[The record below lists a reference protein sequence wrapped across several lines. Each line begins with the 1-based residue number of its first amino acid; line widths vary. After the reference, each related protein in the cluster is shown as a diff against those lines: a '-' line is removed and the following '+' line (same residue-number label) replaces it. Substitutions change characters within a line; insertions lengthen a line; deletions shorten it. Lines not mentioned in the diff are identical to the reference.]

1 MRKTKRSI
9 AVSYIILVVMSVLD
23 VAPFLWMV
31 LSSFKS
37 QQELFAFPPTI
48 WPSEWHPENYVNA
61 WNSGSISCGGMFR
74 NTMKIGI
81 PSVIGNGLIS
91 SLAAYSFA
99 RINFKGRDKLF
110 GLFLASMMVPGAV
123 TMIPSFIMFRT
134 FGWYNTFLPLIVPNL
149 FGSAFAIFLLRQF
162 FMTIPGELE
171 EAARIDGCGRL
182 RIWAQLFLP
191 LSKPIIATLT
201 VFTFQGNYNDL
212 MGPLIYLSDS
222 SKFTV
227 QLGLAT
233 FRGMFSTRYDL
244 LMAGSVFCLIPI
256 LVIYV
261 FAQKYFV
268 SGIVM
273 TGLKG

>member
-1 MRKTKRSI
+1 MRKSKKSMI
-9 AVSYIILVVMSVLD
+9 ISYVILIVMSVID
-23 VAPFLWMV
+23 VAPFIWMV

-37 QQELFAFPPTI
+37 QQELFAYPPTL
-48 WPSEWHPENYVNA
+48 WPLEWHPENYVSA
-61 WNSGSISCGGMFR
+61 WNSGSISFGGMFL
-74 NTMKIGI
+74 NTMKIVI
-81 PSVIGNGLIS
+81 PTVVIGVLVS
-91 SLAAYSFA
+91 SLAAYAFA
-99 RINFKGRDKLF
+99 RINFKGRDTLF
-110 GLFLASMMVPGAV
+110 ALFLASMMVPGAV

-134 FGWYNTFLPLIVPNL
+134 FGWYNTFLPLIIPGC

-182 RIWAQLFLP
+182 RIWFQIFMP
-191 LSKPIIATLT
+191 LSKPILATLI
-201 VFTFQGNYNDL
+201 VFSFQGNYNDL

-222 SKFTV
+222 TKFTV

-256 LVIYV
+256 LVIYMC
-261 FAQKYFV
+261 AQKYFV

>member
-1 MRKTKRSI
+1 MRKSKKSI
-9 AVSYIILVVMSVLD
+9 IISYVILIVMSVVD
-23 VAPFLWMV
+23 IAPFLWMV

-37 QQELFAFPPTI
+37 QQELFAYPPTF
-48 WPSEWHPENYVNA
+48 WPEEWHPENYVNA
-61 WNSGSISCGGMFR
+61 WNSGSISFGGMFL
-74 NTMKIGI
+74 NTMKIVI
-81 PSVIGNGLIS
+81 PVVIIGVLVS
-91 SLAAYSFA
+91 SLAAYAFA

-110 GLFLASMMVPGAV
+110 GLFLASMMVPFAV
-123 TMIPSFIMFRT
+123 TLIPSFIMFRT
-134 FGWYNTFLPLIVPNL
+134 LGWYDTFLPLIVPGC

-182 RIWAQLFLP
+182 RIWFQIFMP
-191 LSKPIIATLT
+191 LSKPILATLT

-256 LVIYV
+256 LVIYI

>member
-1 MRKTKRSI
+1 MRKSKKSI
-9 AVSYIILVVMSVLD
+9 IISYVILIIMSVID
-23 VAPFLWMV
+23 VAPFIWMV

-37 QQELFAFPPTI
+37 QQELFAYPPTLL
-48 WPSEWHPENYVNA
+48 PTEWHPENYISA
-61 WNSGSISCGGMFR
+61 WNSGSISFGGMFL
-74 NTMKIGI
+74 NTMKIVI
-81 PSVIGNGLIS
+81 PNVVFGVLVS
-91 SLAAYSFA
+91 SLAAYAFA
-99 RINFKGRDKLF
+99 RINFTGRDKLF
-110 GLFLASMMVPGAV
+110 ALFLASMMVPGAV

-134 FGWYNTFLPLIVPNL
+134 FGWYNTFLPLIVPGC

-171 EAARIDGCGRL
+171 EAARIDGCGRF
-182 RIWAQLFLP
+182 RIWYQIFMP
-191 LSKPIIATLT
+191 LSKPILATLT
-201 VFTFQGNYNDL
+201 VFSFQGSYNDL
-212 MGPLIYLSDS
+212 LGPLIYLSDS
-222 SKFTV
+222 TKFTV

-244 LMAGSVFCLIPI
+244 LMAGSVFCLLPI
-256 LVIYV
+256 LVIYI

>member
-61 WNSGSISCGGMFR
+61 WNSGSISFGGMFL
-74 NTMKIGI
+74 NTMKIVI
-81 PSVIGNGLIS
+81 PSVIGNVLIS

-256 LVIYV
+256 LVISV

>member
-61 WNSGSISCGGMFR
+61 WNSGSISFGGMFL
-74 NTMKIGI
+74 NTMKIVI
-81 PSVIGNGLIS
+81 PSVIGNVLIS

-99 RINFKGRDKLF
+99 RTNFKGRDKLF

>member
-61 WNSGSISCGGMFR
+61 WNSGSISFGGMFL
-74 NTMKIGI
+74 NTMKIVI
-81 PSVIGNGLIS
+81 PSVIGNVLIS

-162 FMTIPGELE
+162 FMTIPAELE

>member
-1 MRKTKRSI
+1 MRKSKKSI
-9 AVSYIILVVMSVLD
+9 IISYVILIVMSVVD
-23 VAPFLWMV
+23 IAPFVWMV

-37 QQELFAFPPTI
+37 QQELFAYPPTF
-48 WPSEWHPENYVNA
+48 WPEEWHPENYVNA
-61 WNSGSISCGGMFR
+61 WNSGSISFGGMFL
-74 NTMKIGI
+74 NTMKIVI
-81 PSVIGNGLIS
+81 PVVIIGVLVS
-91 SLAAYSFA
+91 SLAAYAFA

-110 GLFLASMMVPGAV
+110 GLFLASMMVPFAV
-123 TMIPSFIMFRT
+123 TLIPSFIMFRT
-134 FGWYNTFLPLIVPNL
+134 LGWYDTFLPLIVPGC

-182 RIWAQLFLP
+182 RIWFQIFMP
-191 LSKPIIATLT
+191 LSKPILATLT

-244 LMAGSVFCLIPI
+244 LMAGSVFCLLPI
-256 LVIYV
+256 LVIYI

>member
-61 WNSGSISCGGMFR
+61 WNSGSISFGGMFL
-74 NTMKIGI
+74 NTMKIVI
-81 PSVIGNGLIS
+81 PSVIGNVLIS

-134 FGWYNTFLPLIVPNL
+134 FGWYNTFLPLIVPSL

>member
-61 WNSGSISCGGMFR
+61 WNSGSISFGGMFL
-74 NTMKIGI
+74 NTMKIVI
-81 PSVIGNGLIS
+81 PSVIGNVLIS

>member
-1 MRKTKRSI
+1 MRKSKKSMI
-9 AVSYIILVVMSVLD
+9 VSYVILIVMSVID
-23 VAPFLWMV
+23 VAPFIWMV

-37 QQELFAFPPTI
+37 QQELFAYPPTL
-48 WPSEWHPENYVNA
+48 WPQEWHPENYVSA
-61 WNSGSISCGGMFR
+61 WNSGSISFGGMFL
-74 NTMKIGI
+74 NTMKIVI
-81 PSVIGNGLIS
+81 PTVVIGVLVS
-91 SLAAYSFA
+91 SLAAYAFA
-99 RINFKGRDKLF
+99 RINFKGRDTLF
-110 GLFLASMMVPGAV
+110 ALFLASMMVPGAV

-134 FGWYNTFLPLIVPNL
+134 FGWYNTFLPLIIPGW

-182 RIWAQLFLP
+182 RIWFQIFMP
-191 LSKPIIATLT
+191 LSKPILATLI
-201 VFTFQGNYNDL
+201 VFSFQGNYNDL

-222 SKFTV
+222 TKFTV

-256 LVIYV
+256 LVIYMC
-261 FAQKYFV
+261 AQKYFV

>member
-61 WNSGSISCGGMFR
+61 WNSGSISFGGMFL
-74 NTMKIGI
+74 NTMKIVI
-81 PSVIGNGLIS
+81 PSVIGNVLIS

-149 FGSAFAIFLLRQF
+149 FGSAFAIFLPRPL

>member
-61 WNSGSISCGGMFR
+61 WNSGSISFGGMFL
-74 NTMKIGI
+74 NTMKIVI
-81 PSVIGNGLIS
+81 PSVIGNVLIS

-162 FMTIPGELE
+162 FMTLPRALE

>member
-1 MRKTKRSI
+1 MRKSKKSMI
-9 AVSYIILVVMSVLD
+9 ISYVILIVMSVID
-23 VAPFLWMV
+23 VAPFVWMV

-37 QQELFAFPPTI
+37 QQELFAYPPTL
-48 WPSEWHPENYVNA
+48 WPLEWHPENYVEA
-61 WNSGSISCGGMFR
+61 WNSGSISFGGMFL
-74 NTMKIGI
+74 NTMKIVI
-81 PSVIGNGLIS
+81 PTVIIGVLVS
-91 SLAAYSFA
+91 SLAAYAFA
-99 RINFKGRDKLF
+99 RINFKGRDTLF
-110 GLFLASMMVPGAV
+110 ALFLASMMVPGAV

-134 FGWYNTFLPLIVPNL
+134 FGWYNTFLPLIVPGC

-182 RIWAQLFLP
+182 RIWFQIFMP
-191 LSKPIIATLT
+191 LSKPILATLI
-201 VFTFQGNYNDL
+201 VFSFQGNYNDL

-222 SKFTV
+222 TKFTV

-244 LMAGSVFCLIPI
+244 LMAGSVFCLVPI
-256 LVIYV
+256 LVIYIC
-261 FAQKYFV
+261 AQKYFV

>member
-1 MRKTKRSI
+1 MRKSKKSMI
-9 AVSYIILVVMSVLD
+9 VSYVILIVMSVID
-23 VAPFLWMV
+23 VAPFIWMV

-37 QQELFAFPPTI
+37 QQELFAYPPTL
-48 WPSEWHPENYVNA
+48 WPLEWHPENYVSA
-61 WNSGSISCGGMFR
+61 WNSGSISFGGMFL
-74 NTMKIGI
+74 NTMKIVI
-81 PSVIGNGLIS
+81 PTVVIGVLVS
-91 SLAAYSFA
+91 SLAAYAFA
-99 RINFKGRDKLF
+99 RINFKGRDTLF
-110 GLFLASMMVPGAV
+110 ALFLASMMVPGAV

-134 FGWYNTFLPLIVPNL
+134 FGWYNTFLPLIIPGC

-182 RIWAQLFLP
+182 RIWFQIFMP
-191 LSKPIIATLT
+191 LSKPILATLI
-201 VFTFQGNYNDL
+201 VFSFQGNYNDL

-222 SKFTV
+222 TKFTV

-256 LVIYV
+256 LVIYMC
-261 FAQKYFV
+261 AQKYFV